1 MEFKGYVAIV
11 GSRDVPLDELELL
24 IRLGRTV
31 TDVGFGVRSGDAF
44 GSDRAGWY
52 GARQSELYDTNNTG
66 IYVLQSY
73 KNRKRAQEHGFL
85 VAEDY
90 PEKWLMA
97 TSLALEAR
105 GSWGGIEGPHNQ
117 FKRDLHIRNVYQVL
131 GHTLDQP
138 VQAIFYYAKPVGK
151 VENEKVSGGTNT
163 AVQVARIAEVP
174 RRINLATEAGV
185 QYVHEFLKKYE
196 RDQEYDDID
205 WREIL
210 KPDDPRLEHL

>member
-1 MEFKGYVAIV
+1 MDSRGFIAIV
-11 GSRDVPLDELELL
+11 GSREVPLDELEVM

-31 TDVGFGVRSGDAF
+31 TDLGFGVRSGDAF

-52 GARQSELYDTNNTG
+52 GARQSDRYDTNLAG

-90 PEKWLMA
+90 PEQWVMA
-97 TSLALEAR
+97 TALALEAR
-105 GSWGGIEGPHNQ
+105 GSWGGIDGPANQ

-131 GHTLDQP
+131 GHSLAEP
-138 VQAIFYYAKPVGK
+138 VKGIFYYATPVGK
-151 VENEKVSGGTNT
+151 VENEKVKGGTNT
-163 AVQVARIAEVP
+163 AVQLARIAEVP
-174 RRINLATEAGV
+174 QRINLATESGLKYA
-185 QYVHEFLKKYE
+185 HEFLKKYE
-196 RDQEYDDID
+196 RDQEYDEID

-210 KPDDPRLEHL
+210 KPDDPRLEYL